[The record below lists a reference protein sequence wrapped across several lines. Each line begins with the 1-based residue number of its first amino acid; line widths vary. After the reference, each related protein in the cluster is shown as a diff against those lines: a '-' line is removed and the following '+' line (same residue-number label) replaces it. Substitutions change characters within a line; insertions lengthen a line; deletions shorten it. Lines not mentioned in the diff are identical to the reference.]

1 MGLLLER
8 MADNKR
14 GQDEQADN
22 EERRQQE
29 RMQEE
34 ALDRADENEPV
45 RGNPDERL
53 GDLNNVLET
62 HNYPTTTDELVVAYG
77 NYEIKTQNGQKSLEK
92 MLAPTDNQTYDSAD
106 DVRSEILKLTP
117 R

>member
-1 MGLLLER
+1 
-8 MADNKR
+8 MADNKQGR
-14 GQDEQADN
+14 DEQVNN

-53 GDLNNVLET
+53 GDLNNALET
-62 HNYPTTTDELVVAYG
+62 HNYPTTTDELVDAYG
-77 NYEIKTQNGQKSLEK
+77 NYEVKTQNGQKSLEEVFSSSDTK
-92 MLAPTDNQTYDSAD
+92 TYDSAD